1 MTIKMVTV
9 PLETQYLQ
17 DEAKRLGVTR
27 TKLVRVVM
35 EKIIRDELVPT
46 ILNDGDPELNEPRKT
61 NYRRFPERHNS

>member
-1 MTIKMVTV
+1 MTIKMVTI
-9 PLETQYLQ
+9 PLETRYLQ
-17 DEAKRLGVTR
+17 DEAKRLGITR

-46 ILNDGDPELNEPRKT
+46 ILNDGDPGLNEPRKQ